1 MFWLPA
7 NSNRSRQ
14 NVLHGRKRFQL
25 WTREA
30 VPYEIFD
37 ESKGVQKEIIDRA
50 NGVRFR
56 SYKESRGTIIVSF
69 FFFFRRSR
77 GFLFGLWSIFQCLRI
92 DRVDWISEWIIRL
105 FRWSRLRRDF
115 FSFLIVRI
123 VSIRLAHNFLKL
135 LLIYRIG
142 YTNYKEI

>member
-69 FFFFRRSR
+69 FFFFVDLEDFYSVSDR
-77 GFLFGLWSIFQCLRI
+77 FFNTDEV
-92 DRVDWISEWIIRL
+92 DRVDWISEWIIRS

>member
-1 MFWLPA
+1 MY
-7 NSNRSRQ
+7 
-14 NVLHGRKRFQL
+14 GRKRFQL

-69 FFFFRRSR
+69 FFFFVDLEDFYSV
-77 GFLFGLWSIFQCLRI
+77 S
-92 DRVDWISEWIIRL
+92 DRFFNACESTEWIGYLNEL
-105 FRWSRLRRDF
+105 FDRFVDPDCGEIF
-115 FSFLIVRI
+115 FLS
-123 VSIRLAHNFLKL
+123 
-135 LLIYRIG
+135 
-142 YTNYKEI
+142 